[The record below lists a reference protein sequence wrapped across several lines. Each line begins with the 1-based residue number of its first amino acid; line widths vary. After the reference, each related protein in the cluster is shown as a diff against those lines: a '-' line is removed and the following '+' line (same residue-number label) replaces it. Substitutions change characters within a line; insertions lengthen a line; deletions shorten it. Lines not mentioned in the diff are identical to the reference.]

1 MKVLVI
7 GAGVLGSLY
16 AGRLQASGHQVTL
29 LARGERLEQ
38 IKTQGLVLVDHRTG
52 IRTITKVPVVDQISQ
67 NDHYELVILLV
78 RKNQLHDLI
87 PTIASNK
94 NIPSFLFMVNSASGF
109 DEYFQVIGRERV
121 LLGFPGAGGYRDP
134 SGKVD
139 YSILPAFLQ
148 STQIGE
154 VDGSNT
160 PRLIKIAS
168 LFRDSGFP
176 TEIQKNMDAW
186 LKTHVALVSPIANA
200 IYLADGD
207 VNRLA
212 ETRDG
217 LIMLIRAIREGF
229 HVLDHLAIPVV
240 PGRLKILRYLPESIL
255 IAILKMIFKSPKTE
269 LIMARHARSARDE
282 MRQLA
287 LEFQHLIIHARVP
300 TLNIDNL
307 MRYVDI
313 DMEPLPVGSRT
324 IKVCRQDWTIMLLAI
339 VGFLFGVI
347 LVHKHR
353 NK

>member
-168 LFRDSGFP
+168 LFRDFGFP

-255 IAILKMIFKSPKTE
+255 IANFKND
-269 LIMARHARSARDE
+269 L
-282 MRQLA
+282 
-287 LEFQHLIIHARVP
+287 
-300 TLNIDNL
+300 
-307 MRYVDI
+307 
-313 DMEPLPVGSRT
+313 
-324 IKVCRQDWTIMLLAI
+324 
-339 VGFLFGVI
+339 
-347 LVHKHR
+347 
-353 NK
+353 